1 MGLAVIALII
11 LAVIVI
17 IAIPLFVRV
26 FGEAVDR
33 NPNRP
38 GGDDKGENEEGHGSR
53 SGPRR

>member
-17 IAIPLFVRV
+17 IAIPVFVRV

-38 GGDDKGENEEGHGSR
+38 GGDDKGENEEEHGSR